1 MKSPAS
7 VFSLPRHAVQAM
19 LEALLVATL
28 VLGLV
33 AVVSPHLSLAARST
47 GPTMQATLTTG
58 AAATTSGSFDVDGWG
73 FPKSSLVNISMANPG
88 CCVGFAVASDST
100 GSFHF
105 TVPTDGAGYYVIN
118 AVADQKGKIK
128 VIASANLTIP

>member
-1 MKSPAS
+1 MTPAS
-7 VFSLPRHAVQAM
+7 VFSLPRHAVLAM

-33 AVVSPHLSLAARST
+33 AVVSPHQSLAARAT
-47 GPTMQATLTTG
+47 GPTMQASVTVG
-58 AAATTSGSFDVDGWG
+58 PAAASSGSFAVDGWG
-73 FPKSSLVNISMANPG
+73 FAKSSLVNISMANPG
-88 CCVGFAVASDST
+88 CCSGFAVSTDST

-105 TVPTDGAGYYVIN
+105 TAPIDGSGFYVIN

-128 VIASANLTIP
+128 VIASASLTIP

>member
-1 MKSPAS
+1 MTPAS
-7 VFSLPRHAVQAM
+7 TSSMPRHAVQAM
-19 LEALLVATL
+19 LEALLVAIL

-33 AVVSPHLSLAARST
+33 AVAAPHLSLAARST

-58 AAATTSGSFDVDGWG
+58 AAPTTSGSFNVDGWG
-73 FPKSSLVNISMANPG
+73 FAKSSLVNISMANPG
-88 CCVGFAVASDST
+88 CCSGFAVTTDST

-105 TVPTDGAGYYVIN
+105 TAPTDGSGLYVIN

-128 VIASANLTIP
+128 IIASASLTVP